1 MSPDAGPG
9 RAGRPRS
16 TAADDAILRATLDV
30 VVEHGIRDASVD
42 AIAARAHAGKDTIY
56 RRWPHKD
63 QLIRAALEHAL
74 DADLAVPRSG
84 IPAND
89 LVRYLEALDRL
100 LVASTTGTIL
110 RELVAE
116 APRDPAV
123 AVRVRAFQERHL
135 AALAGILSSHPSLTP
150 ARARV
155 LADVALGWAT
165 GRRLMGASDGGS
177 VTDAVTLGAVVEE
190 LLPAPDRGPG
200 RETPGPAKGE
210 GEAASLRRPVRRRGD

>member
-1 MSPDAGPG
+1 MRPAPGPG

-63 QLIRAALEHAL
+63 QLIRAALQHAL
-74 DADLAVPRSG
+74 DADLVVSRSG
-84 IPAND
+84 VLADD

-100 LVASTTGTIL
+100 LLAGTTGTIL

-123 AVRVRAFQERHL
+123 AVRLAGFRERHL
-135 AALAGILSSHPSLTP
+135 AALAGILSSDP
-150 ARARV
+150 AVTAERTRV
-155 LADVALGWAT
+155 IAGLCLGWAT
-165 GRRLMGASDGGS
+165 GRRLLGPVVDASAADAVPVRVVVQALLAPLDRRPGHETRRPPGTGGS
-177 VTDAVTLGAVVEE
+177 
-190 LLPAPDRGPG
+190 APVSRPG
-200 RETPGPAKGE
+200 R
-210 GEAASLRRPVRRRGD
+210 RRSD

>member
-1 MSPDAGPG
+1 MRAAASPG
-9 RAGRPRS
+9 RQGRPRS

-63 QLIRAALEHAL
+63 ELIRAALEHAL
-74 DADLAVPRSG
+74 DADLVVPRDGSV
-84 IPAND
+84 ADD

-100 LVASTTGTIL
+100 LLAATTGTIL

-123 AVRVRAFQERHL
+123 AARLGAFRERHL
-135 AALAGILSSHPSLTP
+135 TALANILSAHRSVAADQ
-150 ARARV
+150 ARDV
-155 LADVALGWAT
+155 ADLALGWAV
-165 GRRLMGASDGGS
+165 GRRLLGTTEGS
-177 VTDAVTLGAVVEE
+177 VTDATPARAVVGR
-190 LLPAPDRGPG
+190 LLASPGPGGGHQDRGPRG
-200 RETPGPAKGE
+200 MRGSTPVSRPD
-210 GEAASLRRPVRRRGD
+210 RRPTD